1 MNLIKKNLEKIK
13 KEVGSNVLVVAVSKT
28 KPLDCIKKAYETGHR
43 DFGENK
49 IQEMTSKFNDL
60 PKILKWIKEPS
71 HSEHLFIIEQTLKS
85 VKADQFKVGTK
96 VSFGRENGQKR
107 MGIIEKFGRVK
118 AVVNCNGA
126 KWRVPFDLMS
136 VVTE

>member
-1 MNLIKKNLEKIK
+1 MSDL
-13 KEVGSNVLVVAVSKT
+13 
-28 KPLDCIKKAYETGHR
+28 
-43 DFGENK
+43 
-49 IQEMTSKFNDL
+49 KFNDL

-85 VKADQFKVGTK
+85 VKGDQFKVGTK
-96 VSFGRENGQKR
+96 VTFGRANGQKR

-118 AVVNCNGA
+118 AIVKCNGP

>member
-1 MNLIKKNLEKIK
+1 M
-13 KEVGSNVLVVAVSKT
+13 SK
-28 KPLDCIKKAYETGHR
+28 L
-43 DFGENK
+43 
-49 IQEMTSKFNDL
+49 KFNDL
-60 PKILKWIKEPS
+60 PKILDWIKEPS
-71 HSEHLFIIEQTLKS
+71 HAGHLFIVEQTLKS

-96 VSFGRENGQKR
+96 VSFGRENGMKR

>member
-1 MNLIKKNLEKIK
+1 MSDL
-13 KEVGSNVLVVAVSKT
+13 
-28 KPLDCIKKAYETGHR
+28 
-43 DFGENK
+43 
-49 IQEMTSKFNDL
+49 KFNDL

-118 AVVNCNGA
+118 AGVNCNGA

>member
-1 MNLIKKNLEKIK
+1 MSDL
-13 KEVGSNVLVVAVSKT
+13 
-28 KPLDCIKKAYETGHR
+28 
-43 DFGENK
+43 
-49 IQEMTSKFNDL
+49 KFNDL

-96 VSFGRENGQKR
+96 VTFGRANGQKR

-118 AVVNCNGA
+118 AVVNSNGA
-126 KWRVPFDLMS
+126 KWCVPFDLMS

>member
-1 MNLIKKNLEKIK
+1 MSDL
-13 KEVGSNVLVVAVSKT
+13 
-28 KPLDCIKKAYETGHR
+28 
-43 DFGENK
+43 
-49 IQEMTSKFNDL
+49 KFNDL

-96 VSFGRENGQKR
+96 VTFGRANGQKR
-107 MGIIEKFGRVK
+107 MGIIEKSGRVK
-118 AVVNCNGA
+118 AIVNCNGA

>member
-1 MNLIKKNLEKIK
+1 MSDL
-13 KEVGSNVLVVAVSKT
+13 
-28 KPLDCIKKAYETGHR
+28 
-43 DFGENK
+43 
-49 IQEMTSKFNDL
+49 KFNDL

-96 VSFGRENGQKR
+96 VTFGRANGQKR

-118 AVVNCNGA
+118 AIVNCNGA
-126 KWRVPFDLMS
+126 IWRVPFDLMS

>member
-1 MNLIKKNLEKIK
+1 MSDL
-13 KEVGSNVLVVAVSKT
+13 
-28 KPLDCIKKAYETGHR
+28 
-43 DFGENK
+43 
-49 IQEMTSKFNDL
+49 KFNDL

-71 HSEHLFIIEQTLKS
+71 LSEHLFIIEQTLKS

-118 AVVNCNGA
+118 AVVNWNGA

>member
-1 MNLIKKNLEKIK
+1 MSDL
-13 KEVGSNVLVVAVSKT
+13 
-28 KPLDCIKKAYETGHR
+28 
-43 DFGENK
+43 
-49 IQEMTSKFNDL
+49 KFNDL

-96 VSFGRENGQKR
+96 VTFGRANGQKR
-107 MGIIEKFGRVK
+107 MCIIEKFGRVK
-118 AVVNCNGA
+118 AVVNCNGS

>member
-1 MNLIKKNLEKIK
+1 MSDL
-13 KEVGSNVLVVAVSKT
+13 
-28 KPLDCIKKAYETGHR
+28 
-43 DFGENK
+43 
-49 IQEMTSKFNDL
+49 KFNDL

-96 VSFGRENGQKR
+96 VTFGRANGQKR
-107 MGIIEKFGRVK
+107 MGIIEKFGRVE
-118 AVVNCNGA
+118 AIVNCNGA

>member
-1 MNLIKKNLEKIK
+1 MSDL
-13 KEVGSNVLVVAVSKT
+13 
-28 KPLDCIKKAYETGHR
+28 
-43 DFGENK
+43 
-49 IQEMTSKFNDL
+49 KFNDL

-85 VKADQFKVGTK
+85 VKEDQFKVGTK
-96 VSFGRENGQKR
+96 VTFGRANGQKR

-118 AVVNCNGA
+118 AIVNRNGA

>member
-1 MNLIKKNLEKIK
+1 MSDL
-13 KEVGSNVLVVAVSKT
+13 
-28 KPLDCIKKAYETGHR
+28 
-43 DFGENK
+43 
-49 IQEMTSKFNDL
+49 KFNDL

-96 VSFGRENGQKR
+96 VSFGRENGMKR

-126 KWRVPFDLMS
+126 KGRVPFDVMS

>member
-1 MNLIKKNLEKIK
+1 MSDL
-13 KEVGSNVLVVAVSKT
+13 
-28 KPLDCIKKAYETGHR
+28 
-43 DFGENK
+43 
-49 IQEMTSKFNDL
+49 KFNDL

-96 VSFGRENGQKR
+96 VTFGRANGQKR
-107 MGIIEKFGRVK
+107 MGIIEKFGHVK
-118 AVVNCNGA
+118 AIVNCNGA